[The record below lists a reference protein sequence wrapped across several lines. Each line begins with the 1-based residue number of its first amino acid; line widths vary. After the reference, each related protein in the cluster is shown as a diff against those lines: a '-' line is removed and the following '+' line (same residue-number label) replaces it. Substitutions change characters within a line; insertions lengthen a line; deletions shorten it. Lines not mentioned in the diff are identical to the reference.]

1 MNDQKLDN
9 KIRQDAAKVKKDLN
23 NLVEDSAV
31 RLSRYGDNVSQATGK
46 AKEDVTTWVEDG
58 VSQLSDGFEKLKGD
72 AMESVVS
79 AAATVK
85 KDVGNGL
92 SQYNAK
98 AQEVADKVPGGF
110 GKQAARYPWVAI
122 TFALAVGFLLGNL
135 LSLLFPAQQ
144 PLD

>member
-72 AMESVVS
+72 ARESVVS

-85 KDVGNGL
+85 KDVGHGL
-92 SQYNAK
+92 SHYNAK

-110 GKQAARYPWVAI
+110 GKKAARYPWVAI
-122 TFALAVGFLLGNL
+122 SIALAVGFMLGIIIN
-135 LSLLFPAQQ
+135 PARQSVG
-144 PLD
+144 